1 MELFEDYERRLVGIP
16 ERISSSYLLTVI
28 YIYIYYIR
36 FCRRLLEMFS
46 ILFRECNDTFRP
58 IVSVFQ
64 MKKVGIEKGFLFL

>member
-46 ILFRECNDTFRP
+46 ILFRECNDAFRP